1 MKTFFLY
8 LCVLFL
14 FLTTSTNTALA
25 QSTIYTPPS
34 LSVNALKNIQFS
46 QAVPFNEEYRKQFEL
61 CDKENTFNGETMKG
75 FRKCSG
81 DPNNVKALLKFPDE
95 TIFFESK
102 LSLDID
108 GSWKACNDPGLVD
121 LCPTS
126 YSWKGLSGNNKFVD
140 SDKFPF
146 IVIPATSPEFRN
158 KTGITMGD
166 LGVVVYKDKVIP
178 IFVADGGPF
187 NKLGEGSSALFREL
201 GEDRCTKRNTDGN
214 CINFRNTS
222 IVGKVLFFVFPKSK
236 ISDLSPDNAINK
248 IKSEALSRFQKL
260 KKVSKSV
267 LKVNQP
273 NVGQVVSINEPI
285 KFFGTAEPEVSRI
298 LVKIG
303 PNGPFTIADLKDV
316 KGIWEFTVTF
326 RNSGNSRP
334 IVFSSFDSSGSS
346 LGDVTSSI
354 TVK

>member
-1 MKTFFLY
+1 MKTFFF
-8 LCVLFL
+8 CTFVLFL
-14 FLTTSTNTALA
+14 FLTASIDAAFA
-25 QSTIYTPPS
+25 QSTSYVPPS
-34 LSVNALKNIQFS
+34 LSANVLRDIQFN
-46 QAVPFNEEYRKQFEL
+46 QAGPLNEEYRKQFEL
-61 CDKENTFNGETMKG
+61 CDKENTFNGEPMKD

-95 TIFFESK
+95 TVFFESK

-126 YSWKGLSGNNKFVD
+126 YSWKGLVGNKKFVD

-158 KTGITMGD
+158 KTGIAMGD
-166 LGVVVYKDKVIP
+166 LGVVVYKDKVVP
-178 IFVADGGPF
+178 VFVADGGPF
-187 NKLGEGSSALFREL
+187 NKLGEGSPALFREL
-201 GEDRCTKRNTDGN
+201 GEDRCTMRNSDGN
-214 CINFRNTS
+214 CTNFRNAS

-236 ISDLSPDNAINK
+236 ITDLSPDNAISK
-248 IKSEALSRFQKL
+248 IKGEALNRLQKL
-260 KKVSKSV
+260 KQVSKSV
-267 LKVNQP
+267 LKINQPTFDQIVSVNQP
-273 NVGQVVSINEPI
+273 ITFS
-285 KFFGTAEPEVSRI
+285 GTSEPEVSRI
-298 LVKIG
+298 VVKIG

-316 KGIWEFTVTF
+316 QGNWKFTVTF

>member
-1 MKTFFLY
+1 MKNRFLWIFS
-8 LCVLFL
+8 LVILLVVLQGG
-14 FLTTSTNTALA
+14 ALA
-25 QSTIYTPPS
+25 QFVYNPPLQSTT
-34 LSVNALKNIQFS
+34 VLKEVQFNTT
-46 QAVPFNEEYRKQFEL
+46 VPVDEAYRKQFEL
-61 CDKENTFNGETMKG
+61 CDKENTFNGEIMKG

-81 DPNNVKALLKFPDE
+81 DPNNVKALLKFPDD

-108 GSWKACNDPGLVD
+108 GSWKACNDSGLVD

-126 YSWKGLSGNNKFVD
+126 FSWKGIVGNKKFVD

-146 IVIPATSPEFRN
+146 IVIPATSSEFRN
-158 KTGITMGD
+158 KTGVAMGD
-166 LGVVVYKDKVIP
+166 LGVVVYKDRVIP
-178 IFVADGGPF
+178 VFVADGGPF
-187 NKLGEGSSALFREL
+187 NKLGEGSSALFREI
-201 GEDRCTKRNTDGN
+201 GEDRCNRRNSDGN
-214 CINFRNTS
+214 CTNFRNTS

-236 ISDLSPDNAINK
+236 ISDLSPDNAISK
-248 IKSEALSRFQKL
+248 IKTEALNRFQKL

-267 LKVNQP
+267 LKLNQP
-273 NVGQVVSINEPI
+273 TVGQVVSINEPI
-285 KFFGTAEPEVSRI
+285 KFSGTAEPEVSRI

-303 PNGPFTIADLKDV
+303 PNGPFTIADIKDV
-316 KGIWEFTVTF
+316 KGSWEFTVTF